1 LGSEGITVN
10 SVSPGSID
18 TDIMGGRL
26 SDERKA
32 VLLRELPVGRIGTVD
47 DVAAVINFLLSEEA
61 GYVTGATYDV
71 NGGSHIA

>member
-1 LGSEGITVN
+1 VA
-10 SVSPGSID
+10 PGSID

-32 VLLRELPVGRIGTVD
+32 FLLQELPVGRIGTVD
-47 DVAAVINFLLSEEA
+47 DVANVIEFLLREES
-61 GYVTGATYDV
+61 GYLTGVTYDV